1 MNDSIEELS
10 SEQAEVIR
18 GKYIESRLVKDLASD
33 LKIAEK
39 KIALI
44 EERALRELRKS
55 ERLQIYREDIISR
68 YSLRGT
74 FSAFKNS
81 RVSAVELAVIKLDEL
96 ERKELRHLERKE
108 WSAEAHRQKRAAWA
122 DAILNT
128 KGREE
133 HGEDQ

>member
-1 MNDSIEELS
+1 MLLCGREIPGS
-10 SEQAEVIR
+10 S
-18 GKYIESRLVKDLASD
+18 SRPSWRLATST
-33 LKIAEK
+33 KPTTASRFTTGMI